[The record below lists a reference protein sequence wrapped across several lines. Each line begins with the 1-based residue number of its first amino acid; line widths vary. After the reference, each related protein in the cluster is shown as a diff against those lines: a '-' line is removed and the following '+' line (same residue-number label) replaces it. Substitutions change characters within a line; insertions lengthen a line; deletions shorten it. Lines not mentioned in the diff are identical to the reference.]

1 MNILTFGLLLGDL
14 KIDQFT
20 VTSKV
25 IATINDNF
33 PNDEIILLEMCGRQ
47 IIDVYKKLPYEKQIR
62 IVEIVIMEGLE
73 ERNFYKELELSQ
85 ALSLKNKEYN
95 STVASDGLLA
105 ITVTIVAIFGATALM
120 YKHNAL
126 LNQDYIEVKLV
137 PSILEI
143 IKYVILNFV

>member
-1 MNILTFGLLLGDL
+1 MNILTFGLLVGDL

-62 IVEIVIMEGLE
+62 IVEIVIMI
-73 ERNFYKELELSQ
+73 N
-85 ALSLKNKEYN
+85 
-95 STVASDGLLA
+95 
-105 ITVTIVAIFGATALM
+105 
-120 YKHNAL
+120 
-126 LNQDYIEVKLV
+126 
-137 PSILEI
+137 EI
-143 IKYVILNFV
+143 IKIK

>member
-1 MNILTFGLLLGDL
+1 
-14 KIDQFT
+14 
-20 VTSKV
+20 
-25 IATINDNF
+25 
-33 PNDEIILLEMCGRQ
+33 
-47 IIDVYKKLPYEKQIR
+47 VYKKLPYEKQIR

-85 ALSLKNKEYN
+85 ALSLKDKEYN
-95 STVASDGLLA
+95 SSVASNPLLA
-105 ITVTIVAIFGATALM
+105 ITATIVAIFCATALI

-126 LNQDYIEVKLV
+126 LNKDYIDVKLV